1 MIFRSALNLHCVCEF
16 NGILHE
22 TFFISQNPG
31 RFPTSPS
38 SVSDIFQPTSEVV
51 SM

>member
-1 MIFRSALNLHCVCEF
+1 MHCVCELTD
-16 NGILHE
+16 ILHK

-31 RFPTSPS
+31 RLPTAPS